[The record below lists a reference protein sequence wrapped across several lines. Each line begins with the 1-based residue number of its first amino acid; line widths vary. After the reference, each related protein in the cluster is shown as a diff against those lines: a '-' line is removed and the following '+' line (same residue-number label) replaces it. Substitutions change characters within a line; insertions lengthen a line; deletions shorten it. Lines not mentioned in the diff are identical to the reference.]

1 MKVGVLK
8 TFTNSNIDNNH
19 NNTVKVVGIM
29 YEGVGP
35 LGLGFRV

>member
-1 MKVGVLK
+1 MIIGILQN
-8 TFTNSNIDNNH
+8 FTNSNIDNNH
-19 NNTVKVVGIM
+19 NNTVKVVGRM